1 MCRVWHLT
9 RSMPRTPYVHCAV
22 VSCRGR
28 PPDSAVC
35 RCRRSPPAL
44 AVCRRCNIRAAGVGA
59 APVNGRIDLTAACA
73 SAESWCRD
81 NTTASR
87 AKQPPLIVQTLS
99 TRLLTR
105 QAEVRLFWLACC
117 GWRVAVGVLR
127 LACCG
132 WRFAVGVLRLA
143 FCGWRFKFVVL
154 RLAFCVCL
162 LLLAFCGWPFAVGV
176 LHLSFC
182 WWRFAVDDFAVGS
195 L

>member
-9 RSMPRTPYVHCAV
+9 RSMPRTPYVNCALC
-22 VSCRGR
+22 SCLLPGPAAGQCSRSV
-28 PPDSAVC
+28 PPQ
-35 RCRRSPPAL
+35 PPAL

-73 SAESWCRD
+73 SAESWCRH

-87 AKQPPLIVQTLS
+87 AKQPPLVDRLVDQTSDS
-99 TRLLTR
+99 TGRS
-105 QAEVRLFWLACC
+105 QAFP
-117 GWRVAVGVLR
+117 VGVLR
-127 LACCG
+127 LAFCG

-162 LLLAFCGWPFAVGV
+162 LLLAFCGW
-176 LHLSFC
+176 
-182 WWRFAVDDFAVGS
+182 RFAFVILLVAFCG
-195 L
+195 